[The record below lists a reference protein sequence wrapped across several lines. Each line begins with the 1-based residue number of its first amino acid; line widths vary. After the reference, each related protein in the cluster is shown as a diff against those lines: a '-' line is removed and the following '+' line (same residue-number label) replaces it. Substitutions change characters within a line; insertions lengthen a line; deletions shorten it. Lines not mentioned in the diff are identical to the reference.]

1 VVGLM
6 GLLTL
11 FIDKADLAGRIN
23 PVQGAPSLVRGVA
36 YGGAMVAAV
45 LFASVTAVPFIYF
58 QF

>member
-1 VVGLM
+1 M

>member
-1 VVGLM
+1 M

-11 FIDKADLAGRIN
+11 FIDRADLAGRVN
-23 PVQGAPSLVRGVA
+23 PVESSPALLRGVV